1 MDLKEL
7 LSREMTL
14 DLLKDTAKGRGKKE
28 TFPTKRHMN
37 LYHQPEKSTRRAT
50 AALYVLF
57 AVVVA
62 VALGKFLFFD
72 LWSQVHTLE
81 ETQASAQQQL
91 AECEAQLT
99 DYDDVAL
106 RYSLYSATPEEE
118 AQTDRM
124 DVLALLDA
132 AVRPTAN
139 IESVSVGGGQVLVQ
153 FSGVSLRQTAQ
164 IVQQLEGSDLV
175 AGTNV
180 DTAFTTQDGASVVKA
195 NLLLDLAKEASQ
207 ADDTTEGSVAP

>member
-1 MDLKEL
+1 MDLKEF
-7 LSREMTL
+7 LSRELTL
-14 DLLKDTAKGRGKKE
+14 DLLKNTAQGKSKRE
-28 TFPTKRHMN
+28 APPTKRHMN

-50 AALYVLF
+50 TALYVLF

-81 ETQASAQQQL
+81 GEKTAAQQQL
-91 AECEAQLT
+91 ESYEAQLT

-106 RYSLYSATPEEE
+106 RYSLYSATPEEA

-124 DVLALLDA
+124 DVLALLDS

-139 IESVSVGGGQVLVQ
+139 IESVSVGGSQVLVQ
-153 FSGVSLRQTAQ
+153 FSGVTLRQTAQ

-175 AGTNV
+175 AGTTV
-180 DTAFTTQDGASVVKA
+180 DTAFTTEDGASMVKA
-195 NLLLDLAKEASQ
+195 NLLLDLAKEANQ